1 MSQRIA
7 FPRQHP
13 LHNLLEEEAAA
24 TAEEVEMVVEVEEEM
39 VEEVEI

>member
-1 MSQRIA
+1 
-7 FPRQHP
+7 
-13 LHNLLEEEAAA
+13 LLEEEAAA